1 MTSLPNQF
9 PSFRVIIRCRFHSG
23 FNIKGIFLEI
33 DFHTPMEKERK
44 RKINSKVTC
53 VFEETEEVAKRHHES
68 LASTLGHLTC
78 CKRNPEA
85 RNLLWEIDDLIADER
100 E

>member
-1 MTSLPNQF
+1 MTSLPNRF
-9 PSFRVIIRCRFHSG
+9 PSFWVIIRCRFHSG

-44 RKINSKVTC
+44 RKINSKLTC